1 MNKGDKTMLQKITLA
16 EKINILRAG
25 VMGANDG
32 IISISGIVL
41 GVAGAAVNNF
51 GIFIAGIAGMFAG
64 MFAMAAG
71 EYVSVNTQK
80 DTEKAATDVQAKNIK
95 THFNDERNDLV
106 AYYQKQGISE
116 DVAVDIADEL
126 MKKDAVLVT
135 VKEKYGIDP
144 DHYTNP
150 WHAAVAS
157 MLLFPVGA
165 ALPLLAITL
174 FPKQIRISMTI
185 MAVIFSLILTGYVSA
200 TLGNSSRKLA
210 IMRNVISGLL
220 TMAMT
225 YFIGHLFA

>member
-1 MNKGDKTMLQKITLA
+1 MLQKINLA

-32 IISISGIVL
+32 IISVSGIVL
-41 GVAGAAVNNF
+41 GVAGASVSNF

-64 MFAMAAG
+64 MFSMAAG

-80 DTEKAATDVQAKNIK
+80 DTEKAAMDVQTENIK
-95 THFNDERNDLV
+95 THFNSEKSDLV
-106 AYYQKQGISE
+106 TYYQKQGISE
-116 DVAVDIADEL
+116 NVAMEIATEL
-126 MKKDAVLVT
+126 MEKDAVLVT
-135 VKEKYGIDP
+135 AKEKYGIDP
-144 DHYTNP
+144 EHYTNP

-165 ALPLLAITL
+165 ALPLFAITL
-174 FPKQIRISMTI
+174 FPKQIRIQMTI
-185 MAVIFSLILTGYVSA
+185 VAVIFSLILTGYGSA

-210 IMRNVISGLL
+210 IIRNVISGLL
-220 TMAMT
+220 TMAIT